1 MELQKDSKGHNLVTY
16 FMWYMMNKWCL
27 NEAQAIF
34 GEELGRHIYSKW
46 VEVIR
51 YGDGDQLR
59 FYANLDTVCRNKLVA
74 RALEIYDKKDE

>member
-27 NEAQAIF
+27 KEAQTVF
-34 GEELGRHIYSKW
+34 GDDLGQHVYLKW
-46 VEVIR
+46 VEVVR

-74 RALEIYDKKDE
+74 RALEIYDKTEE